1 MRRAFAAAAM
11 ALVWAAALEPAEAPA
26 KAQPKAPPRW
36 KDVELKKTIEDR
48 FARSAI
54 AVDKFKVEVNDGVA
68 RITGKTDVMQHK
80 GVATRL
86 AKSMGARAVQN
97 DVEITDAARR
107 RAAERLLQGKKPPAP
122 K

>member
-1 MRRAFAAAAM
+1 MDRNQP
-11 ALVWAAALEPAEAPA
+11 VQTPAQAPA
-26 KAQPKAPPRW
+26 PSTPRW
-36 KDVELKKTIEDR
+36 KDIELKKAIEER

-54 AVDKFKVEVNDGVA
+54 AINRFHVEVKDGVA

-86 AKSMGARAVQN
+86 AKSMGAKAVKN
-97 DVEITDAARR
+97 DVEITDAARQ
-107 RAAERLLQGKKPPAP
+107 RAAEQLLRGKKATP